1 MQDVVLTKDLALVHQ
16 GEEELD
22 TYREVVGLLLA
33 CSLEVIVALRGV
45 SPSSGNS
52 DKMA

>member
-1 MQDVVLTKDLALVHQ
+1 MQDVVLTEGLAFVHQ

-22 TYREVVGLLLA
+22 THREVVGLLLA
-33 CSLEVIVALRGV
+33 CSLEVIVALREV